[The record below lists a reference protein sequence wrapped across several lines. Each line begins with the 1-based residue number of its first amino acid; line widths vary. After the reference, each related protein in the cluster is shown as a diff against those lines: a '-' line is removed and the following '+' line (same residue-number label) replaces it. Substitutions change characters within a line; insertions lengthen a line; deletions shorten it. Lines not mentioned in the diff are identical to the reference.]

1 MSTDRAS
8 TPFPD
13 LHRVAILVLGMH
25 RSGTSALTWLL
36 GRMGAALPRDAIPA
50 SGENSKGYWESAG
63 LVAADDR
70 LIRAAGSS
78 WFDPRPLDL
87 TAIPPA
93 LLAERV
99 DGIRAAIA
107 EGWGA
112 SPLIAIKD
120 PRQCRFVPVMVAQ
133 LAAIG
138 IEARAVLML
147 RSAADVAG
155 SLRSRDATTQ
165 GYGELLWLRHMLDAE
180 RDSRPLRRAV
190 VSYDRLL
197 ADWRATAAAIAP
209 LLGREGWR
217 ADDDAAIDAFLDPTL
232 RHHAGGRPGSTGRLS
247 ELIDAAERG
256 FAMLLASDDRAAH
269 DALDDVARRLAAM
282 PSLEG
287 DIVHDELRHR
297 RAPAPDEPA
306 APAAPPTPPETEAPP
321 PEPVAMHPPVEDAP
335 PSGRDDDVRLVR
347 DSGLFDEGWYRRTYP
362 DVERSG
368 LGAIEHYLAI
378 GAREGRNPGPLFDTA
393 YYARQMARR
402 LVPATEPR

>member
-1 MSTDRAS
+1 M
-8 TPFPD
+8 
-13 LHRVAILVLGMH
+13 HRVAILVLGMH

-36 GRMGAALPRDAIPA
+36 GQMGAALPRDAIAA

-87 TAIPPA
+87 ARVAPA

-99 DGIRAAIA
+99 EDIRTAIA
-107 EGWGA
+107 AGWGA
-112 SPLIAIKD
+112 APLLAVKD
-120 PRQCRFVPVMVAQ
+120 PRQCRFVPVMAEL
-133 LAAIG
+133 LAADG

-147 RSAADVAG
+147 RSAADVGG
-155 SLRSRDATTQ
+155 SLHSRDATTPAYA
-165 GYGELLWLRHMLDAE
+165 GLLWLRHMLDAE

-197 ADWRATAAAIAP
+197 ADWRSTAASIAP
-209 LLGREGWR
+209 LLGREGWTAESE
-217 ADDDAAIDAFLDPTL
+217 ADIDAFLDPSL
-232 RHHAGGRPGSTGRLS
+232 RHHAGRRSGATGPLG

-256 FAMLLASDDRAAH
+256 FAMLLADDGRAAR
-269 DALDDVARRLAAM
+269 DALDDVARRLDAM
-282 PSLEG
+282 PRLEG
-287 DIVHDELRHR
+287 DLVHDELRHR
-297 RAPAPDEPA
+297 RAPAPPPDAPVEAPVPQPA
-306 APAAPPTPPETEAPP
+306 TRASVPDAPA
-321 PEPVAMHPPVEDAP
+321 D
-335 PSGRDDDVRLVR
+335 RDGDIGLVR
-347 DSGLFDEGWYRRTYP
+347 DSGLFDEGWYRDTYP
-362 DVERSG
+362 DVAQSG

-402 LVPATEPR
+402 TAAETTSR

>member
-8 TPFPD
+8 TPPLD

-36 GRMGAALPRDAIPA
+36 GQMGAALPRDAIPA

-70 LIRAAGSS
+70 LLRAAGSS

-87 TAIPPA
+87 ATVPPA

-99 DGIRAAIA
+99 EGIRTAIA
-107 EGWGA
+107 DGWGSA
-112 SPLIAIKD
+112 PLLAVKD
-120 PRQCRFVPVMVAQ
+120 PRQCRFLPVMVEQ
-133 LAAIG
+133 LSAAG
-138 IEARAVLML
+138 IEARVVLML
-147 RSAADVAG
+147 RSAADIAG
-155 SLRSRDATTQ
+155 SLHSRDATTQ
-165 GYGELLWLRHMLDAE
+165 GYAELLWLRHMLDAE

-217 ADDDAAIDAFLDPTL
+217 AGDEAAIDAFLDPTL
-232 RHHAGGRPGSTGRLS
+232 RHHAGLRSGSTGPLG
-247 ELIDAAERG
+247 ELIEAAERA
-256 FAMLLASDDRAAH
+256 FAMLLASDSRAAH

-287 DIVHDELRHR
+287 DIIHDELRHR
-297 RAPAPDEPA
+297 RAPAYPPDIPADPPAPEAEPA
-306 APAAPPTPPETEAPP
+306 AGPAPAG
-321 PEPVAMHPPVEDAP
+321 DAP
-335 PSGRDDDVRLVR
+335 PADRDDDVRLVR
-347 DSGLFDEGWYRRTYP
+347 DSGLFDEGWYRRAYP
-362 DVERSG
+362 DVEQSG

-402 LVPATEPR
+402 TAPGTGSR